1 MRVSFRSSFVALLL
15 AGVVLGGVGSSAEV
29 LAGRLSVKVGGV
41 CVREGA
47 RDKVAGK
54 RVVCVLNVK
63 KQLRWRLVKAKT
75 VRVVTGT
82 STSTSVVSTSTAV
95 ASTTTT
101 STTTS
106 STSST
111 STTTS
116 SSSSSTTTTSVV
128 GGDRTAP
135 VVTLG
140 RSTGSA
146 VVATLTFT
154 VTGNEPI
161 RCSTLSSS
169 EGVDFRFTRIS
180 RINSIVQTTE
190 DVCTISVQ
198 STAEPGDTNPRE
210 SSLAAASTFS
220 VSDTAGNTQT
230 TLSGSPQTIWVQR
243 IARPVISLSAT
254 TETANLNAAINGYTV
269 TSSGGTVA
277 SYSLTGTLPAGLSFS
292 TTTGRITGTPTVTQT
307 ATTYTI
313 TATNTSGSTTATF
326 TLTVVRTCASGG
338 ECIVGNTGPGGGI
351 VFYVQADGGTFNC
364 GVAFTST
371 CKYLEVAPSGWNTGA
386 DPSKLW
392 AVAGNQSSDIA
403 TITNVD
409 TAANNNNA
417 SGIGLGYKNSL
428 AIVNQGND
436 TTTAAG
442 AARAY
447 GGGSKSDWYLP
458 TAAELNLLCQWARN
472 VTQSV
477 TTACTG
483 GTLNTGTGA
492 SGGFSAVTP
501 YWSSSEVG
509 TVGAWGQFFSNGTQ
523 TGSTKDLIYFVR
535 PVRAFG

>member
-1 MRVSFRSSFVALLL
+1 
-15 AGVVLGGVGSSAEV
+15 VLGGVGSSAEV

-82 STSTSVVSTSTAV
+82 STSTSVVSTSTTV
-95 ASTTTT
+95 APTTTVANTT
-101 STTTS
+101 ST

-116 SSSSSTTTTSVV
+116 SSSSSTTSTSVV

-198 STAEPGDTNPRE
+198 STAEPGDTNARE
-210 SSLAAASTFS
+210 STLAAASTFS
-220 VSDTAGNTQT
+220 VSDTVGNTQT
-230 TLSGSPQTIWVQR
+230 VLSGSPQTIWVQR

-254 TETANLNAAINGYTV
+254 TETANVNAAINGYTV

-292 TTTGRITGTPTVTQT
+292 TTTGRITGTPTAAQT

-313 TATNTSGSTTATF
+313 TATNISGSGTATF
-326 TLTVVRTCASGG
+326 TLTVVRTCANGG
-338 ECIVGNTGPGGGI
+338 ECIVGNTGPGGGKVI
-351 VFYVQADGGTFNC
+351 YVSTTN
-364 GVAFTST
+364 FTSTGSDCNTAGAGGVTT
-371 CKYLEVAPSGWNTGA
+371 CKYLEAAPTGWGNGITIEPGDIGDKEVTGTSTVDPRLKWCNDSIWLRNELTKTAIGDGRPNTTTRTQNVARGECTTGA
-386 DPSKLW
+386 IFHAELYEGNGKRDWHLPSK
-392 AVAGNQSSDIA
+392 D
-403 TITNVD
+403 
-409 TAANNNNA
+409 
-417 SGIGLGYKNSL
+417 
-428 AIVNQGND
+428 
-436 TTTAAG
+436 
-442 AARAY
+442 
-447 GGGSKSDWYLP
+447 
-458 TAAELNLLCQWARN
+458 ELNQMRINREVLGDLPN
-472 VTQSV
+472 VGN
-477 TTACTG
+477 TTW
-483 GTLNTGTGA
+483 
-492 SGGFSAVTP
+492 
-501 YWSSSEVG
+501 WSSSEVG
-509 TVGAWGQFFSNGTQ
+509 TGNALNQNFFVGNTNGNANGKTFL
-523 TGSTKDLIYFVR
+523 SYVR
-535 PVRAFG
+535 PVRAFGPTG